1 MLLFQVQRIVGS
13 LRISQNTLCLNKLRV
28 LYSSL
33 HEGMTDLY
41 SSLQIVVT
49 SVSEQGFS
57 QVVSGLVGLLQDF
70 YLLAYIV
77 SEWEFEHSGHTENLL
92 TILHL
97 EIEYRYFITLFKSHQ
112 KAAFSFFFLG
122 EIWSTF
128 IDTLEGSDGFLA

>member
-1 MLLFQVQRIVGS
+1 MLLLQIQRIVGG
-13 LRISQNTLCLNKLRV
+13 LRGSQNSLCLYKLRV

-33 HEGMTDLY
+33 HEGMADLY
-41 SSLQIVVT
+41 SSLQVVVT

-77 SEWEFEHSGHTENLL
+77 SEWEFEHSGHTEDLL

-97 EIEYRYFITLFKSHQ
+97 EIEYRYFITLFKSH
-112 KAAFSFFFLG
+112 
-122 EIWSTF
+122 
-128 IDTLEGSDGFLA
+128 